1 MGSAYAGPSII
12 FLFFSGYIAD
22 NANRKNVYIFF
33 CLVTGVSTF
42 CITVVKD
49 VRLLYPIRIL
59 QGISN
64 SFNALFAFSLVK
76 DIFEEPA
83 L

>member
-22 NANRKNVYIFF
+22 NANRKNVFIFF